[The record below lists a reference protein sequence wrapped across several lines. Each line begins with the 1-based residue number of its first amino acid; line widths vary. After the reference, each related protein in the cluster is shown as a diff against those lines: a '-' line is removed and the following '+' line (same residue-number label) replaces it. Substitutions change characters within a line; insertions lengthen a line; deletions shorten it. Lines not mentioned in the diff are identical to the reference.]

1 MKKLAIAALMTT
13 FVLSGCS
20 TMGMNDERT
29 MVVEGEA
36 MNVKVVNIPSFKI
49 EIAPLKAVCE
59 LPDANGNKIESE
71 CLQYRQTYQKNYTPL
86 NGNIQG
92 FTYEPN
98 YRYILDVRQEAV
110 MNEATQVVK
119 PVWIL
124 NEVVS
129 KTAEYFSCRLL

>member
-71 CLQYRQTYQKNYTPL
+71 CLQYRQAYQKNYTPL

-129 KTAEYFSCRLL
+129 KTAE

>member
-20 TMGMNDERT
+20 TMGMSDERT
-29 MVVEGEA
+29 MVVEGEPV
-36 MNVKVVNIPSFKI
+36 NVKVVNIPSFKI

-59 LPDANGNKIESE
+59 LPTASGTMVESE

-86 NGNIQG
+86 NGDIQG

-110 MNEATQVVK
+110 MNEATKVVK

-124 NEVVS
+124 NEVIS
-129 KTAEYFSCRLL
+129 KTAE

>member
-110 MNEATQVVK
+110 MNGATQVVK

-129 KTAEYFSCRLL
+129 KTAE

>member
-1 MKKLAIAALMTT
+1 MKKLALAAVMAT

-20 TMGMNDERT
+20 TMATDDTRT

-36 MNVKVVNIPSFKI
+36 AVVKVINIPSFKI

-59 LPDANGNKIESE
+59 LQAPNGTMVESE

-86 NGNIQG
+86 NGDIQG

-98 YRYILDVRQEAV
+98 HRYILDVRQEA
-110 MNEATQVVK
+110 MMDEATNSVK

-129 KTAEYFSCRLL
+129 KKAE

>member
-1 MKKLAIAALMTT
+1 MKKLALAALMAT

-20 TMGMNDERT
+20 TMDVDNERT

-59 LPDANGNKIESE
+59 LQASNGTMVESE

-98 YRYILDVRQEAV
+98 YRYILDVRQEVV
-110 MNEATQVVK
+110 MNELTNVAK

-129 KTAEYFSCRLL
+129 KTAE

>member
-1 MKKLAIAALMTT
+1 MKKLAIAALITT

-110 MNEATQVVK
+110 MNEASQVVK

-129 KTAEYFSCRLL
+129 KTAE

>member
-29 MVVEGEA
+29 MLVEGEA

-129 KTAEYFSCRLL
+129 KTAE

>member
-29 MVVEGEA
+29 MVVEGEPV
-36 MNVKVVNIPSFKI
+36 NVKVVNIPSFKI

-59 LPDANGNKIESE
+59 LPTASGTMVESE

-129 KTAEYFSCRLL
+129 KTAE

>member
-1 MKKLAIAALMTT
+1 MKKLVLAAVMTA
-13 FVLSGCS
+13 FALSGCS
-20 TMGMNDERT
+20 TMGMDNERT
-29 MVVEGEA
+29 MVVDGQP

-59 LPDANGNKIESE
+59 LPTASGTMVESE

-98 YRYILDVRQEAV
+98 YRYILDVRQEV
-110 MNEATQVVK
+110 MMDENTNMAK

-129 KTAEYFSCRLL
+129 KTAE

>member
-110 MNEATQVVK
+110 MIEATQVVK

-129 KTAEYFSCRLL
+129 KTAE

>member
-49 EIAPLKAVCE
+49 EIAPLKAICE

-129 KTAEYFSCRLL
+129 KTAE

>member
-1 MKKLAIAALMTT
+1 MKKLAIAVLMTT

-49 EIAPLKAVCE
+49 EIAPLKEICE

-129 KTAEYFSCRLL
+129 KTAE

>member
-20 TMGMNDERT
+20 TMGMSDERT
-29 MVVEGEA
+29 MVVEGQP

-59 LPDANGNKIESE
+59 LPDARGNKIESE

-110 MNEATQVVK
+110 MNEATKVVQ

-129 KTAEYFSCRLL
+129 KTAE

>member
-29 MVVEGEA
+29 MVVEGEPV
-36 MNVKVVNIPSFKI
+36 NVKVVNIPSFEV
-49 EIAPLKAVCE
+49 EIAPHKAVCD
-59 LPDANGNKIESE
+59 LTATDGTMVESQ

-86 NGNIQG
+86 NGDIQG

-110 MNEATQVVK
+110 MNEATKVVK

-124 NEVVS
+124 NEVIS
-129 KTAEYFSCRLL
+129 KTAE

>member
-1 MKKLAIAALMTT
+1 MKKLALAALMAT

-20 TMGMNDERT
+20 TMGVDNERT

-59 LPDANGNKIESE
+59 LQASNGTMVESE

-98 YRYILDVRQEAV
+98 YRYILDVRQEVV
-110 MNEATQVVK
+110 MNELTNVAK

-129 KTAEYFSCRLL
+129 KTAE